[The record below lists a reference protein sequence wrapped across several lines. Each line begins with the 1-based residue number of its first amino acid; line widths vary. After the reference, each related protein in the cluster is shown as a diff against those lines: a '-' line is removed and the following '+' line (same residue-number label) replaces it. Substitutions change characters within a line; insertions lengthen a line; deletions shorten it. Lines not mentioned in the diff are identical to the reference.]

1 MLETLSQLMTFAR
14 RHKVGIVYPGTIRVD
29 GELTTLLAFLIMK
42 SEVIGINCFGFAGT
56 ITAGKGE
63 GPWNQHMNEQDISIP
78 NPVALDKKQERLVR
92 KVLDRNGM
100 SGVPCRVA
108 GVFTNRHAVLA
119 VGDGTPVR
127 TLHDFLAELKEQAAE
142 EREILDPVQVSK
154 QISGLIEKKQR
165 Q

>member
-1 MLETLSQLMTFAR
+1 M
-14 RHKVGIVYPGTIRVD
+14 
-29 GELTTLLAFLIMK
+29 
-42 SEVIGINCFGFAGT
+42 
-56 ITAGKGE
+56 
-63 GPWNQHMNEQDISIP
+63 
-78 NPVALDKKQERLVR
+78 R